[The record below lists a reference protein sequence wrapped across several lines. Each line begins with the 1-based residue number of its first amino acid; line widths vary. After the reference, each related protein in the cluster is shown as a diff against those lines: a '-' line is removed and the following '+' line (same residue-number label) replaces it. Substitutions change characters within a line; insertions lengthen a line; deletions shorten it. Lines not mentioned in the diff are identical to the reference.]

1 MYFGSILVTLFYRQ
15 ISPAQWMVLSSLLSV
30 TGYGTLL
37 LFRPLGR
44 SWLTLLQVTMGILA
58 GLGTGFAYGIIIIT
72 PQFWLEKKR
81 KKLNPYLFLGYPG
94 FLLLSVTL
102 GNYLCDIFSWYG
114 AVIVITGVFLNQLI
128 LGTIFIRHD
137 SEPACQNGGEED
149 GQFRIRESLIEI
161 RNALT
166 IKTRVSGEFLVQFR
180 TNF

>member
-15 ISPAQWMVLSSLLSV
+15 ISPAKWMILSSLLSV
-30 TGYGTLL
+30 TGYGVLL

-137 SEPACQNGGEED
+137 SEPACQNGEED
-149 GQFRIRESLIEI
+149 DGKLWIRESLIEI
-161 RNALT
+161 RNALANK
-166 IKTRVSGEFLVQFR
+166 IRVQDNFRFNFEPEF
-180 TNF
+180 

>member
-15 ISPAQWMVLSSLLSV
+15 ISPAQWMILSSFLSV
-30 TGYGTLL
+30 TGYGVLL

-44 SWLTLLQVTMGILA
+44 SWLTFLQVTMGILA
-58 GLGTGFAYGIIIIT
+58 GLGTGFAYGVIIIT

-81 KKLNPYLFLGYPG
+81 KKLNPYFFLGYPG

-102 GNYLCDIFSWYG
+102 GNYLCDVFSWYG

-137 SEPACQNGGEED
+137 SEPACQNREQED
-149 GQFRIRESLIEI
+149 GKFRIRESLNQIK
-161 RNALT
+161 NALAINKRVQ
-166 IKTRVSGEFLVQFR
+166 IKFWFKLVQS
-180 TNF
+180 